1 MNRNTKARPVAPM
14 HALHHALDAL
24 ARGDADAALRHAIPA
39 LADADAKG
47 PAADIVG
54 RALAAAGDKT
64 LATDAHRRALPWLVR
79 RGYAPHA
86 VACALALRALG
97 GKDDALATVAA
108 AFSSSARP
116 GNEVAPPALN
126 ASEIV
131 PLDASIARAALIDTA
146 KKALGALDAPTG
158 SAPERPHAPLWGALP
173 KAAFERFAKALEV
186 RVVPGGKKLMSEG
199 EPGNSA
205 FVVARGE
212 LRVSRGAVGDEVEL
226 AVLGAG
232 SIVGEMA
239 LVTEAPRAATVTA
252 TRGALVLEAS
262 RTVID
267 DAAREIPAIGEQV
280 IAFCHRR
287 LVDNVL
293 RTSSLL
299 REVPASERE
308 GLAQLFETHTFEP
321 GQALIAEAQNGAGLH
336 LIAAGAVEVARTD
349 DHGDVL
355 KIASLGPGSCVGE
368 ISLVMRRPATA
379 AVIAVQPTVSLVLP
393 AERFMSIVK
402 SRPNL
407 LARLYELA
415 VQREDETLTVLGQE
429 AEDADDLVM
438 V

>member
-1 MNRNTKARPVAPM
+1 M

-24 ARGDADAALRHAIPA
+24 ARGDADTALRHAIPA
-39 LADADAKG
+39 MTDADAKG
-47 PAADIVG
+47 PAADVVG
-54 RALAAAGDKT
+54 RALAAAGDDT
-64 LATDAHRRALPWLVR
+64 LAAAAHRSALPWLVH
-79 RGYAPHA
+79 RGHAPHA
-86 VACALALRALG
+86 VACALALSQLT
-97 GKDDALATVAA
+97 GKSDALATVAN
-108 AFSSSARP
+108 AFSANAP
-116 GNEVAPPALN
+116 AGHDVAPPALK
-126 ASEIV
+126 AVEIAA
-131 PLDASIARAALIDTA
+131 LENSLTRAALIEAA
-146 KKALGALDAPTG
+146 KRALDSMDAPAG
-158 SAPERPHAPLWGALP
+158 DAPQRPHAPLWGALP
-173 KAAFERFAKALEV
+173 RAAFERFAKTLDV
-186 RVVPGGKKLMSEG
+186 RVIAAGKTLMTEG
-199 EPGNSA
+199 EAGASA

-212 LRVSRGAVGDEVEL
+212 LRVTRAAGETPVEL

-239 LVTEAPRAATVTA
+239 LVTDAPRAATVTA

-267 DAAREIPAIGEQV
+267 AAAREIAAIGEQV
-280 IAFCHRR
+280 IAFCHKR

-308 GLAQLFETHTFEP
+308 GLAQLFETRTFEP
-321 GQALIAEAQNGAGLH
+321 GQALIEEGQNGAGLH
-336 LIAAGAVEVARTD
+336 LVAAGAVEVARTD
-349 DHGDVL
+349 DNGDVL

-393 AERFMSIVK
+393 AERFLSIVK

-429 AEDADDLVM
+429 AEEADDLVM